1 LFVEFFKENATLQ
14 LTLFLTIN
22 VERISLL
29 KKRHISKEWWE
40 RRASKPTVISL
51 GVLHVIA
58 LCALLPEM
66 FSWSGVGWFCLLYWV
81 SGGLGI
87 TLCYHRLLTHRS
99 FKTPLWLRTFL
110 TTCGCL
116 AMQGSPIVWVGTHRF
131 HHKHSD
137 QELDPHSPVHGFSWS
152 HMLWVLTKAPKGFRA
167 KDQARDLQKDA
178 AMRLIDKL
186 WLVPQLLV
194 TLLLFVSGWIIEDLT
209 LGCSWVVWG
218 VALRTIVV
226 FHTTWFVNS
235 ASHLWGYQNFP
246 DTGDNSRNVW
256 WVALL
261 TFGEG
266 WHNNHHH
273 DPSSAAHGMRWFEYD
288 MTYWTIRLLQAIGLA
303 SDIREP
309 KDIPG

>member
-1 LFVEFFKENATLQ
+1 
-14 LTLFLTIN
+14 
-22 VERISLL
+22 
-29 KKRHISKEWWE
+29 
-40 RRASKPTVISL
+40 
-51 GVLHVIA
+51 
-58 LCALLPEM
+58 
-66 FSWSGVGWFCLLYWV
+66 
-81 SGGLGI
+81 
-87 TLCYHRLLTHRS
+87 
-99 FKTPLWLRTFL
+99 
-110 TTCGCL
+110 
-116 AMQGSPIVWVGTHRF
+116 
-131 HHKHSD
+131 
-137 QELDPHSPVHGFSWS
+137 
-152 HMLWVLTKAPKGFRA
+152 MLWVLTKAPEGFSA

-178 AMRLIDKL
+178 TMQWIDKF

-218 VALRTIVV
+218 VALRTVAV
-226 FHTTWFVNS
+226 FHATWFVNS

-246 DTGDNSRNVW
+246 STGDNSRNVW

-261 TFGEG
+261 SFGEG

-288 MTYWTIRLLQAIGLA
+288 MTYWTIRLLQAVGLA